1 MKTIVLS
8 STLVLI
14 FASIAGSIND
24 CNDPNF
30 HSLETSETSK
40 LRCGPAFKSLCHC
53 MKTCYDGHHQYVV
66 NCTNAGFYD
75 TSPLAHLPNET
86 QVRHVD
92 KIKGDAILYIR
103 DITLFLS
110 FDSSGAHLYGKRT
123 AGTAVECVR
132 HPR

>member
-30 HSLETSETSK
+30 HSLETSETSR
-40 LRCGPAFKSLCHC
+40 LRCGPAFKDLCHC

-75 TSPLAHLPNET
+75 TSPLAHLPNDT
-86 QVRHVD
+86 QVRHID
-92 KIKGDAILYIR
+92 KIKEMRYSLHTWHNTIHFFRLIR
-103 DITLFLS
+103 C
-110 FDSSGAHLYGKRT
+110 SSLRETNCRNCRGMCSAL
-123 AGTAVECVR
+123 
-132 HPR
+132 